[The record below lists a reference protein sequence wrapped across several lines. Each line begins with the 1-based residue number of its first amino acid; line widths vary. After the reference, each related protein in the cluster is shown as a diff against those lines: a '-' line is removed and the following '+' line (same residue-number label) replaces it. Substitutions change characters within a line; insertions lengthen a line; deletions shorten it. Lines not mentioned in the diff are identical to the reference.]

1 MPKKQP
7 LPEYETDQITEL
19 IRQHIHDI
27 LVRKLLLLR
36 LVDGYTFNKIGKII
50 AEEEGIVMEDKT
62 IRTKIH
68 KGEEI
73 LFKHIP
79 G

>member
-1 MPKKQP
+1 MPKKQV
-7 LPEYETDQITEL
+7 LPDYETDQITEL

-27 LVRKLLLLR
+27 LVRKMLLLR

-50 AEEEGIVMEDKT
+50 AADEGIIMEDKT
-62 IRTKIH
+62 IRSKIH

-73 LFKHIP
+73 LFKHFP

>member
-1 MPKKQP
+1 MPKVLP
-7 LPEYETDQITEL
+7 LPEYENDQITEL

-27 LVRKLLLLR
+27 LVRKMLVLR
-36 LVDGYTFNKIGKII
+36 LVHGYTFNKIAKII
-50 AEEEGIVMEDKT
+50 AEEDGLIMEDKT

-73 LFKHIP
+73 VFKHFP

>member
-1 MPKKQP
+1 MARTDR
-7 LPEYETDQITEL
+7 LPEYENDQITEL

-27 LVRKLLLLR
+27 LVRKMLLLR

-68 KGEEI
+68 KGEDI
-73 LFKHIP
+73 IFRHMP